1 MQQIKLMWANPDT
14 RKYIVYGFIAVAMV
28 FLFNSMG
35 SEESGPKASKKYSTR
50 EGTAFG
56 VASSASKI
64 AESDSASVI
73 KELTQT
79 FAEKEKDIDVRETA
93 MNKKMADQEKSLLE
107 LQASVFELTKK
118 LDASLKMQTRDLQA
132 DQPGQQGVNQAGK
145 ARVQGEKTTV
155 DVVDRQGN
163 IVQRNQTQIIT
174 PQQPAIEGRVIRTI
188 TQRNVREVR
197 KSGEVEQKDI
207 QVSELTQRNQKINDT
222 SAKSKAEQENK
233 SVVGENDGEFTL
245 TMGSIITGVL
255 LNGAALPTSSSGQKD
270 PMPILMRVK
279 KEAIMPNHFTLDI
292 RECHLLGSGIGD
304 LASSRGYIRA
314 EAISC
319 ITNDGQAIEK
329 NITAYAT
336 SAGDGMSGIAG
347 DVVFKSGAMLSNA
360 MKAEFLANFGK
371 AIAPQ
376 RVQSLNVNPG
386 QSSMWEAQNFN
397 YAGASGVAGGFGGAA
412 ERLSQYYMDLV
423 DQTFPVI
430 EVLPGT
436 EVDFIV
442 QKGMTMKLGGE
453 VMAGVQQ

>member
-1 MQQIKLMWANPDT
+1 
-14 RKYIVYGFIAVAMV
+14 
-28 FLFNSMG
+28 
-35 SEESGPKASKKYSTR
+35 
-50 EGTAFG
+50 
-56 VASSASKI
+56 
-64 AESDSASVI
+64 
-73 KELTQT
+73 
-79 FAEKEKDIDVRETA
+79 
-93 MNKKMADQEKSLLE
+93 
-107 LQASVFELTKK
+107 
-118 LDASLKMQTRDLQA
+118 
-132 DQPGQQGVNQAGK
+132 
-145 ARVQGEKTTV
+145 
-155 DVVDRQGN
+155 
-163 IVQRNQTQIIT
+163 
-174 PQQPAIEGRVIRTI
+174 
-188 TQRNVREVR
+188 
-197 KSGEVEQKDI
+197 
-207 QVSELTQRNQKINDT
+207 
-222 SAKSKAEQENK
+222 
-233 SVVGENDGEFTL
+233 VGENDGEFTL

-255 LNGAALPTSSSGQKD
+255 INGAALPTSSSGQKD

-386 QSSMWEAQNFN
+386 QSSMWEAQNFS

-442 QKGMTMKLGGE
+442 QKGMTMKLGGN